1 MNDNSGLAFVIGLV
15 SGLAI
20 LVLTMEFFPQYSVPY
35 KRGQIDALNGKVLF
49 ELKQQPD
56 GTTQWIRKP

>member
-1 MNDNSGLAFVIGLV
+1 MKDNTGIAFVIGLV

-20 LVLTMEFFPQYSVPY
+20 LVLTIVFFPQYSVLY

-56 GTTQWIRKP
+56 GTTKWIRKP